1 MKNPNNE
8 VYSWKPQFLM
18 NDNIKRILIVDDE
31 EDLCEILQFNLQSEG
46 YETETAYSAE
56 EALKKDFNSFD
67 LLLLDVMMG
76 RMSGFKLSD
85 TIRKEMKID
94 VPVIFLTAKNAENDL
109 LTGFNLGADDY
120 ITKPFSIKELMAR
133 VKVVLRRNKT
143 DAQLEAS
150 KLIRMENMVMNLENK
165 SLTIQDEPI
174 NLTRKEF
181 EILRLLLTNK
191 AKIFSREEILMK
203 IWGHDIIVTDR
214 TVDVNITRLRKKLK
228 QYGEHLQ
235 NRPGLGYFF
244 EIKH

>member
-1 MKNPNNE
+1 MSE
-8 VYSWKPQFLM
+8 
-18 NDNIKRILIVDDE
+18 DIKRILIVDDE
-31 EDLCEILQFNLQSEG
+31 EDLCEILQFNLHSEG

-56 EALKKDFNSFD
+56 EAMKKDLSGFD

-76 RMSGFKLSD
+76 KMSGFKLAD
-85 TIRKEMKID
+85 TLRKEMKID
-94 VPVIFLTAKNAENDL
+94 VPVIFLTAKSAENDL

-143 DAQLEAS
+143 NAQVEAS
-150 KLIRMENMVMNLENK
+150 KLIRIEDMVMNLENK

-181 EILRLLLTNK
+181 EILRLLITNK
-191 AKIFSREEILMK
+191 EKIFSREEILMK

-214 TVDVNITRLRKKLK
+214 TVDVNMTRLRKKIK
-228 QYGEHLQ
+228 QYGEYLQ
-235 NRPGLGYFF
+235 NRPGLGYYFK
-244 EIKH
+244 IKH